1 MYPVRPQKAVGSMFL
16 ISNIMAAILLFAEGF
31 LAYIAFSGQAK
42 PCAESEGVYPCQT
55 APLFNENFQ
64 AIPVV
69 GPICQFYPM
78 LNVSAVPIL
87 VITLRNNF
95 LQVVPLKRW
104 IREIGC
110 CKILLE
116 DHRRSVKGLWSFIFS
131 IPAIIIVLF
140 VRNPQTLV
148 TYTGG
153 ICGTFILFL
162 IPLTLVSYGRT
173 SRFGNPAENFNASKF

>member
-1 MYPVRPQKAVGSMFL
+1 M
-16 ISNIMAAILLFAEGF
+16 
-31 LAYIAFSGQAK
+31 
-42 PCAESEGVYPCQT
+42 
-55 APLFNENFQ
+55 
-64 AIPVV
+64 

-162 IPLTLVSYGRT
+162 IPMTLVSYGRT
-173 SRFGNPAENFNASKF
+173 TRFGNNPKENFNASKFQSVGYSGLIAFFSVVTLSSVIVGAFIGSGGAE